1 MPARNSK
8 FVSSALLIGLAV
20 VILVVLIAQYKYRK
34 DPKKAGYEN
43 FERELALPP
52 TQTPSPQL
60 FNNAPA
66 INSASIVQQEG
77 VVQPSEPLN
86 MEDYKAVDF
95 QVENKIP
102 STCYP
107 RDKTTAED
115 LLPKNAANS
124 LWAQNNPAGQGDVK
138 DQNFLTAGY
147 LMGIDTQMSSLKN
160 ANLQLRSDPQ
170 VPKIPVGPWSQST
183 IDPDTSRRYFEIN
196 SC

>member
-34 DPKKAGYEN
+34 DPKKSEN
-43 FERELALPP
+43 FESTIPQ

-60 FNNAPA
+60 FNNVVMSSPDV
-66 INSASIVQQEG
+66 VQQEG
-77 VVQPSEPLN
+77 VVQPSESLN